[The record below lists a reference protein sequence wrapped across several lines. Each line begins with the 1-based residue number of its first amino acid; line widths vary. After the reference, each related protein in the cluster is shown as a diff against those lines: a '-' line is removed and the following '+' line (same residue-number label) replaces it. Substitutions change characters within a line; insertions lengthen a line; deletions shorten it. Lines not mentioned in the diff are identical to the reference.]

1 MITPAWQVS
10 TGDGDRSSVWVRV
23 TVRKPVWS
31 TGNGHGYEAGFVEG

>member
-10 TGDGDRSSVWVRV
+10 TGDGDRSSVWV